1 MRTCVLVLLM
11 ILAASR
17 VAAVDKEEFDSV
29 VDFETTLA
37 DIQEIAAALDRGEP
51 IDDRV
56 VLLEGTVSGTVTLV
70 PDPEQFEAILFLL
83 TGEWKGVEEVA
94 SYECYVRVIGPEF
107 AARIPARRP
116 REPAPGTILVNSQVL
131 VAGVVAGLTMDG
143 TVLIDGFHVRVVE

>member
-1 MRTCVLVLLM
+1 MRTFLSVLLV
-11 ILAASR
+11 ILITSS
-17 VAAVDKEEFDSV
+17 VAAVDKEEFDAI

-37 DIQEIAAALDRGEP
+37 DIPAIADSLDRGAP
-51 IDDRV
+51 VDDRV
-56 VLLEGTVSGTVTLV
+56 ILLEGTISGTVTLV

-107 AARIPARRP
+107 AERIPARRP
-116 REPAPGTILVNSQVL
+116 RDPAEDTILVNSQVL